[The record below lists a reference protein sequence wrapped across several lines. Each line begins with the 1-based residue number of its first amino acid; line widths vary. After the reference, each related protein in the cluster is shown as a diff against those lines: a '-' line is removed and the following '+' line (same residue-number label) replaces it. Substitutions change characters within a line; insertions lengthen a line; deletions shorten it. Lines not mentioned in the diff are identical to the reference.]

1 MKNSLWKT
9 AILVRLALPLP
20 HLRVHPRGCN
30 CQDNHDSRAHNRGR
44 RARRRPPDVDPFG
57 DHDQCCPL
65 AFSLGRHDEV
75 QEGALRPTLAA
86 NNIHVSSSKTS
97 ELRREDDPFDHSRRK
112 GDLTVTGLFDDGA
125 TILDVGITHPTIDSN
140 ISSLS
145 SKVRAAGANA
155 YAATK
160 DRRAHAIIE
169 RKQLDIGFKA
179 VTFGTYGAFGKAT
192 HGLIKAA
199 TANTPRPVFSPW
211 VRPSPKQHAYLLF
224 GFTLARANARMLIN
238 AASKRSSAKNAVRTS
253 RSRSH

>member
-1 MKNSLWKT
+1 
-9 AILVRLALPLP
+9 
-20 HLRVHPRGCN
+20 
-30 CQDNHDSRAHNRGR
+30 
-44 RARRRPPDVDPFG
+44 
-57 DHDQCCPL
+57 
-65 AFSLGRHDEV
+65 
-75 QEGALRPTLAA
+75 
-86 NNIHVSSSKTS
+86 
-97 ELRREDDPFDHSRRK
+97 
-112 GDLTVTGLFDDGA
+112 
-125 TILDVGITHPTIDSN
+125 
-140 ISSLS
+140 LS

-155 YAATK
+155 YATTK